1 MAVCHRACSWV
12 LTLSYPACLSACAR
26 FLRFLHSS
34 SLISRLGPD
43 VYLYPRVDSVVHID
57 LFVDGQSIRVPRSR
71 DVNPKNAHLANF
83 VLCDEEQHALFQ
95 LVSRAK
101 YGGAAAAARLVGSVF
116 GN

>member
-1 MAVCHRACSWV
+1 MRGLPLLQNAH
-12 LTLSYPACLSACAR
+12 CLSSASAR
-26 FLRFLHSS
+26 
-34 SLISRLGPD
+34 SLLLLAFFFPPPD

-95 LVSRAK
+95 LVSRADTVQQRRVLL
-101 YGGAAAAARLVGSVF
+101 ALCSVES
-116 GN
+116 

>member
-1 MAVCHRACSWV
+1 
-12 LTLSYPACLSACAR
+12 
-26 FLRFLHSS
+26 
-34 SLISRLGPD
+34 

-101 YGGAAAAARLVGSVF
+101 HGGAAAAARLAGSVF